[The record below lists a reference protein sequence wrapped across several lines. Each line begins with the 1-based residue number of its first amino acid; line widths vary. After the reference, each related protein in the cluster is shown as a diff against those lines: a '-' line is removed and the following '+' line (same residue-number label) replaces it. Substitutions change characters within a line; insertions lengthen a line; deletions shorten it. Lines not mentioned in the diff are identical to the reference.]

1 MVAHTDSTVQ
11 KYVWTLLHCTDL
23 NEIEHLPKKLKMI
36 FKFMTLCVIG
46 DAIII
51 SVQMNDKE
59 NNKYPFL

>member
-1 MVAHTDSTVQ
+1 
-11 KYVWTLLHCTDL
+11 
-23 NEIEHLPKKLKMI
+23 MI